1 MTFSFT
7 DCVHYLIVACHPPP
21 KDYLMCRP
29 CSKDI
34 SPCMHSHEWMSSSS
48 WQIAATCRGQSQ
60 THARMIAD
68 MRVVGTYLLNRDN
81 SGSVWVERNMENQP
95 THCHPRAK
103 YIGGIQEDEWNVYCH
118 GRACSAQSSP
128 YLGTSTALSS
138 CTEHALKHCPLTTK
152 LGWTRQAQDRSE
164 TQTHTNIPML
174 CKDPSPTYISVIS
187 KCNLQRSTQ
196 LLVCDTATKEL
207 TFLLYTSPEWPRTPW
222 TEWLGP

>member
-1 MTFSFT
+1 
-7 DCVHYLIVACHPPP
+7 
-21 KDYLMCRP
+21 MCRP

-60 THARMIAD
+60 THAHMIAD
-68 MRVVGTYLLNRDN
+68 MRVVGTYLFNRDN

-128 YLGTSTALSS
+128 YLRTSTALSS
-138 CTEHALKHCPLTTK
+138 CTEHALKHCLLTTK
-152 LGWTRQAQDRSE
+152 LGWTRQAQDKSE
-164 TQTHTNIPML
+164 TQTHTNTPML